1 MAIWL
6 VWSHLGTDREAIND
20 RFASLYA
27 GTAVVAELYRNE
39 PERFVRARDSLYR
52 LYDFTPQAV
61 DLLKQKWQ
69 GREEEWYPIWVAIKR
84 KTDSL
89 TQYYKD
95 HPVSHPIAPKPD
107 SGLAPADFQ

>member
-6 VWSHLGTDREAIND
+6 VWTRLGANREAIND

-39 PERFVRARDSLYR
+39 PKRFVRARDSLYR

-69 GREEEWYPIWVAIKR
+69 GREEEWYLIWVAIKR

-95 HPVSHPIAPKPD
+95 HPVSHPSVAQPD
-107 SGLAPADFQ
+107 SGLVPAEFR

>member
-1 MAIWL
+1 MTIWL
-6 VWSHLGTDREAIND
+6 VWTHLGANREATDD

-61 DLLKQKWQ
+61 ELLKQKWQ
-69 GREEEWYPIWVAIKR
+69 GREEDWYPIWVAIKR

-89 TQYYKD
+89 TQYFKA
-95 HPVSHPIAPKPD
+95 HPVGHPIGPRLD
-107 SGLAPADFQ
+107 SGLVPADSL